1 MNIAWLSRE
10 VAKASKSCRPERGG
24 IAINIWPDGGWSES
38 VWRGNATAKRAENSE
53 EWISR
58 LAVIDWPITRAGAR
72 EIIEAALESRRCAGV
87 RHPQK

>member
-1 MNIAWLSRE
+1 MNITWLSRE
-10 VAKASKSCRPERGG
+10 VAKASKVCRTEGGG